1 VEADSSQYKLLSP
14 KEQELAQKRYRL
26 LQPFLEQGVSLSRL
40 AEEQKVSIRTLRR
53 WIDCYRQGG
62 LFGLIRQSR
71 SDKGV
76 RRAVNPQ
83 VQSCIEGL
91 CLRKPPPS
99 VAFVYRTVVDICK
112 HEDLPVP
119 SYSAVYDIVRKIDPA
134 LITLAHEGTKAYK
147 EAFDLIYRRE
157 AKAANQIWQADH
169 TQLDCWLLDSN
180 KKARK
185 PWLTVILDDYSR
197 AVAGYFLS
205 FEAPSALRTA
215 LALRQ
220 AIWRKEDPRWH
231 VYGIPDQFYTDH
243 GSDFTSLHMEQ
254 VSIDLKF
261 ELIFSTVGQPRGRG
275 KMERF
280 FGTVNQL
287 FLPGIPG
294 HAPNGTKDVQAK
306 LTLDDLDQ
314 AFRTWLLNDY
324 LSRPHGETKA
334 APQERWEAN
343 GFIPRVPETFEQLDL
358 LLLTVAKTR
367 RVHQD
372 GIHFQGFRYMNI
384 NLAGFV
390 GEYVMLRYDPRD
402 LGEIIVYTNNNFL
415 CRAVCAELADQTVS
429 LKSLVKARN
438 EQRKELR
445 SAITNRSAIVDRFL
459 GVHQPKEAPD
469 VVLAKT
475 VATKG
480 AKKLKRYEND

>member
-1 VEADSSQYKLLSP
+1 MEADSSQYKLLSP
-14 KEQELAQKRYRL
+14 KEQELAKKRYRL
-26 LQPFLEQGVSLSRL
+26 LQPFLEQGVPLSRL

-53 WIDCYRQGG
+53 WINCYREGG

-91 CLRKPPPS
+91 CLRKPLPS
-99 VAFVYRTVVDICK
+99 VAFIHRKLIDICK

-119 SYSAVYDIVRKIDPA
+119 SYSAVYDIVRKIDPS

-169 TQLDCWLLDSN
+169 TQLDCWVLDSN

-197 AVAGYFLS
+197 AVAGYFVS

-243 GSDFTSLHMEQ
+243 GSDFTSLHIEQ

-287 FLPGIPG
+287 FLSGVPGY
-294 HAPNGTKDVQAK
+294 APNAMKNVQAR
-306 LTLDDLDQ
+306 LTLDELDQ
-314 AFRTWLLNDY
+314 AFRAWLLNDY
-324 LSRPHGETKA
+324 MPRPHGETKT
-334 APQERWEAN
+334 APQERWESNA
-343 GFIPRVPETFEQLDL
+343 FIPRVPETLEQLDL
-358 LLLTVAKTR
+358 LLLTVAKPR
-367 RVHQD
+367 KVHQD
-372 GIHFQGFRYMNI
+372 GIHFQGFRYMNL

-390 GEYVMLRYDPRD
+390 GDAVMIRYDPRD
-402 LGEIIVYTNNNFL
+402 LAEIMVYSNNNFL
-415 CRAVCAELADQTVS
+415 CRAICAELADQTLT

-438 EQRKELR
+438 DRRKELR
-445 SAITNRSAIVDRFL
+445 STITSHSAIVDRFL
-459 GVHQPKEAPD
+459 SIHHPKQAPD
-469 VVLAKT
+469 MVPSET
-475 VATKG
+475 TNQKG
-480 AKKLKRYEND
+480 DKKLKRYENE